1 MSRIET
7 VQDEALRKMSFL
19 DDSIYIYKIKSNSQ
33 TNNILKDLLPMNP
46 TNYTTRFHLPF
57 YPPIPKNLLSMTD
70 PIFRLCTLGN
80 IFIALHKPF
89 LTQWNASINFA
100 VNIIDTLSLIYG

>member
-57 YPPIPKNLLSMTD
+57 YPPIPKNSFSVKD
-70 PIFRLCTLGN
+70 PVFRVCTLGN
-80 IFIALHKPF
+80 NIALHKPF
-89 LTQWNASINFA
+89 LTHWNDSVNVA
-100 VNIIDTLSLIYG
+100 VNIINSVSLIYS